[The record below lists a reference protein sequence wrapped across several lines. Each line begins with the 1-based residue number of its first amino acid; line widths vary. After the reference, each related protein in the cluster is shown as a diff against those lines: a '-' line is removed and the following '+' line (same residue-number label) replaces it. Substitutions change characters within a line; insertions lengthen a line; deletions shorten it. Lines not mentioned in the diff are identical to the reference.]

1 MALKHLTD
9 DNFDAEIKSGLTLV
23 DFWATWCGPCRMFG
37 PVFEA
42 AAEKNTAINF
52 GKYEITE
59 TNRGVPPR
67 FGIRS
72 IPSILAFRDGELVEA
87 KTGLMTPDAF
97 DDWINTLKG

>member
-9 DNFDAEIKSGLTLV
+9 DNFDAEIKSGLTIV
-23 DFWATWCGPCRMFG
+23 DFWAHWCGPCRMFG

-42 AAEKNTAINF
+42 AAESNSDINF
-52 GKYEITE
+52 GKYEITDA
-59 TNRGVPPR
+59 NKNIPPR

-72 IPSILAFRDGELVEA
+72 IPSILAFRGGELIEA

-97 DDWINTLKG
+97 ADWLATLKG